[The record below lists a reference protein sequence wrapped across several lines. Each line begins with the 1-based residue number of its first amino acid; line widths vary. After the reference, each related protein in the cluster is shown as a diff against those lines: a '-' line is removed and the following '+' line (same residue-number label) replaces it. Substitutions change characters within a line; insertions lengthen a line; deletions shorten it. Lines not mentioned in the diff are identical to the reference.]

1 MKKKSIY
8 KTEEM
13 IEILDNLMKPES
25 IMIEEIEK
33 LVSVVK
39 FILIHMQINE

>member
-1 MKKKSIY
+1 MNKKSIY

-25 IMIEEIEK
+25 IMVEDIEK